1 MQLSATEQMT
11 VAGACRA
18 TPNARAHAGSST
30 TAPAPALAAATDLG
44 IIRLAARVPRGLV
57 EPEAG
62 AWSTTMHVFIPGGT
76 GAAGRALIRQLQS
89 DGPPVSVSV
98 MSRTATSLA
107 LPGVARVLTGHYG
120 GLARSGALAPLL
132 EGADAVVHLAD
143 GLSVL
148 QEPRFAADHGHAEAL
163 MAASQELALA
173 ARAAG
178 VPLFVYVSSIK
189 ALCDED
195 DDRVLGEAS
204 PSRARSLYGRCKL
217 RLEETIARALAGS
230 GTQLVI
236 VRNPVMYGPAKAG
249 SMGRL
254 VRLADTALPLPL
266 GGLTNRRSLLALGNF
281 ASALGAIVRCPPQ
294 RAGDVFHV
302 HDGPALSTTEI
313 VAALRAGLGRP
324 RRLFAVSEAAAALA
338 RHLPLAGPA
347 ARRLCGSL
355 EVSDAHF
362 RRTFHW
368 TPPVETRT
376 ALAEMAAAHAAA
388 RGSDAISPA
397 ALRHG

>member
-1 MQLSATEQMT
+1 
-11 VAGACRA
+11 
-18 TPNARAHAGSST
+18 
-30 TAPAPALAAATDLG
+30 
-44 IIRLAARVPRGLV
+44 
-57 EPEAG
+57 
-62 AWSTTMHVFIPGGT
+62 MHVFISGGT
-76 GAAGRALIRQLQS
+76 GAAGQALIRQLQG

-98 MSRTATSLA
+98 ASRTATSLA

-120 GLARSGALAPLL
+120 ELARSGELARLL

-148 QEPRFAADHGHAEAL
+148 QQPRFAADKAYAEAL
-163 MAASQELALA
+163 MAASQRLAQA

-195 DDRVLGEAS
+195 DDRVLDESS

-217 RLEETIARALAGS
+217 RLEETIAGALAGS

-266 GGLTNRRSLLALGNF
+266 GGLTNRRSLLALDNF
-281 ASALGAIVRCPPQ
+281 ASALGTIVRSPPQ
-294 RAGDVFHV
+294 RAGGVFHV
-302 HDGPALSTTEI
+302 HDGPALGTTEI

-324 RRLFAVSEAAAALA
+324 RRLFAVGEAGAALA
-338 RHLPLAGPA
+338 RQLPLAGPA
-347 ARRLCGSL
+347 ARRLYGSL
-355 EVSDAHF
+355 EVSDARF
-362 RRTFHW
+362 RRTFQW
-368 TPPVETRT
+368 TPAVETRT
-376 ALAEMAAAHAAA
+376 ALAEMAAAHAAG
-388 RGSDAISPA
+388 RGSNAIGAA

>member
-1 MQLSATEQMT
+1 M
-11 VAGACRA
+11 
-18 TPNARAHAGSST
+18 H
-30 TAPAPALAAATDLG
+30 
-44 IIRLAARVPRGLV
+44 ILV
-57 EPEAG
+57 
-62 AWSTTMHVFIPGGT
+62 PGGT
-76 GAAGRALIRQLQS
+76 GAAGRALIRQLQGEGS
-89 DGPPVSVSV
+89 PVSVSV

-132 EGADAVVHLAD
+132 EGMDAVVHLAD

-148 QEPRFAADHGHAEAL
+148 QQPRFAADRGHAEAL
-163 MAASQELALA
+163 MAASHELALA

-195 DDRVLGEAS
+195 DDRVLDESS
-204 PSRARSLYGRCKL
+204 PSRATSLYGRCKL
-217 RLEETIARALAGS
+217 RLEGIIAGALAGS

-281 ASALGAIVRCPPQ
+281 ASALGAIVRSPPQ
-294 RAGDVFHV
+294 RAGVFHV

-324 RRLFAVSEAAAALA
+324 RRLFAIGEAGAALA
-338 RHLPLAGPA
+338 RHLPLAGAA

-362 RRTFHW
+362 RRTFRW
-368 TPPVETRT
+368 TPPVETGT
-376 ALAEMAAAHAAA
+376 ALAEMAAAHAA
-388 RGSDAISPA
+388 GPSSDPISA
-397 ALRHG
+397 GALRHG

>member
-1 MQLSATEQMT
+1 
-11 VAGACRA
+11 
-18 TPNARAHAGSST
+18 
-30 TAPAPALAAATDLG
+30 
-44 IIRLAARVPRGLV
+44 
-57 EPEAG
+57 
-62 AWSTTMHVFIPGGT
+62 MHVFIPGGT
-76 GAAGRALIRQLQS
+76 GAAGRALIRQLQG

-98 MSRTATSLA
+98 VSRTATGLGW
-107 LPGVARVLTGHYG
+107 PGVARVLTGHYG
-120 GLARSGALAPLL
+120 ELAGSGALAPFLA
-132 EGADAVVHLAD
+132 GADAVVHLAD

-148 QEPRFAADHGHAEAL
+148 QQPRSAADRGHAEAL
-163 MAASQELALA
+163 MAASLRLAQA
-173 ARAAG
+173 ARAAA

-195 DDRVLGEAS
+195 DDRVLNESS
-204 PSRARSLYGRCKL
+204 PSRATSLYGRCKL
-217 RLEETIARALAGS
+217 RLEATVAGALAGS
-230 GTQLVI
+230 ATRLVV

-266 GGLTNRRSLLALGNF
+266 GGPTNRRSLLALGNF
-281 ASALGAIVRCPPQ
+281 AAALSVIVRAPPE
-294 RAGDVFHV
+294 RGGGVFHV

-324 RRLFAVSEAAAALA
+324 RRLFAVGEAGAALA

-347 ARRLCGSL
+347 ARRLYGSL
-355 EVSDAHF
+355 EMSDAHF

-368 TPPVETRT
+368 TPPIETRT
-376 ALAEMAAAHAAA
+376 ALAEMAAAYAAA
-388 RGSDAISPA
+388 RGSEAVSGA